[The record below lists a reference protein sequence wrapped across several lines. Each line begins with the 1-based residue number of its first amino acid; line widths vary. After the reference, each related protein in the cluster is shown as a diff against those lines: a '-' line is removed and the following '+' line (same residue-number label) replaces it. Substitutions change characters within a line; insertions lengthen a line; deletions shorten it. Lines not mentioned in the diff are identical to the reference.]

1 MSSPQSGFGGPSPE
15 PPLPSDNGASAH
27 RLLGAGLPE
36 HEAVRRAP
44 ERQGIDAGLAGA
56 ARRVL
61 QHDGFRCSCGAP
73 AVEVDHVLARELG
86 RDEPGQPALALLGLP
101 RRAPCLRHDA
111 ERSRLRPLDLRGRCR
126 APVFPPRCDLPN
138 QSRARLVRV
147 AHYEP
152 RVHDT
157 LRFRPRVVTTST
169 GEHCSAALGTP
180 TPWGSRPRRAMR
192 PSGRGATV
200 RKFFGKYG
208 SKDLRKGC
216 IVKVRPVDANE
227 ALT

>member
-1 MSSPQSGFGGPSPE
+1 MARALTVCSVPGCPNTKPCAEHPSRKRSTRAWRA
-15 PPLPSDNGASAH
+15 L
-27 RLLGAGLPE
+27 RL
-36 HEAVRRAP
+36 
-44 ERQGIDAGLAGA
+44 
-56 ARRVL
+56 RVL

-86 RDEPGQPALALLGLP
+86 GVMSRETCARSARTATPSATLRD
-101 RRAPCLRHDA
+101 DA

-169 GEHCSAALGTP
+169 GEHCSAALGAHPRRGEVVLVVPCDRQVEVPQYGSSSGSTGPRISARAASSRCVPSTP
-180 TPWGSRPRRAMR
+180 TR
-192 PSGRGATV
+192 
-200 RKFFGKYG
+200 
-208 SKDLRKGC
+208 L
-216 IVKVRPVDANE
+216 
-227 ALT
+227 